1 MTISKTL
8 ESRPTIHS
16 TTSMKSGPTIR
27 LRGLPINL
35 NMHDAAEIMTNKHL
49 KEFSMPD
56 FEKIY
61 LSESMAPLANSPSI
75 GVKEFLVDDHRGA
88 VSNTPALTIDGTEFY
103 LSVKG
108 IGSTTNPFSH
118 QLFGPTEM
126 SQMLKHSELRERIA
140 NSTWDTPRY
149 ITGELWLRGSPYGGQ
164 GLQHATVSMK
174 VSEMA
179 DLTSI
184 HGFRIAP
191 LVKIVFLP
199 DDIENN
205 IKQLYWYRRFRGKI
219 VQETRLVPSNIRIYF
234 HSGSTIGGHVDSVFD
249 LFGIDTDEK
258 ALRFLQNFV
267 KSGIAYLTLFVRTI
281 TQNPDGTYNGYDFY
295 DVWLDKDAVL
305 APDGTIYFVDLEGL
319 EWITLTKDRIQEK
332 IHDQIYRSL
341 YEFMY
346 AYEQIERERSKRF
359 GNTSD
364 RKIQFEHILKQALAH
379 DEVVRP
385 TREGESLE
393 LIVGNILG
401 DESILGKFPII
412 DW

>member
-1 MTISKTL
+1 M
-8 ESRPTIHS
+8 
-16 TTSMKSGPTIR
+16 R
-27 LRGLPINL
+27 LKGLPINL
-35 NMHDAAEIMTNKHL
+35 NMYGAAEIITNEH
-49 KEFSMPD
+49 FQGFNMPD

-61 LSESMAPLANSPSI
+61 LSESMAPFTDGSSL
-75 GVKEFLVDDHRGA
+75 GTKEFLVDEHRGA
-88 VSNTPALTIDGTEFY
+88 VTDTPVLKLDGTEFY

-108 IGSTTNPFSH
+108 IGSTTNPYSH
-118 QLFGPTEM
+118 QLFGPSEV
-126 SQMLKHSELRERIA
+126 SSMLKDSSLKERIESSDWNA
-140 NSTWDTPRY
+140 PRY
-149 ITGELWLRGSPYGGQ
+149 ITGELHLRGSPYGGQ
-164 GLQHATVSMK
+164 GLQHASVSMK

-199 DDIENN
+199 ENLEN
-205 IKQLYWYRRFRGKI
+205 KIKQLYWYRKFQGRI

-234 HSGSTIGGHVDSVFD
+234 HSGSTIGGNIGSIFD
-249 LFGIDTDEK
+249 LFGIDTDDK
-258 ALRFLQNFV
+258 ALRFLENFV

-281 TQNPDGTYNGYDFY
+281 TKNQDGTYSGLDFY

-319 EWITLTKDRIQEK
+319 EWTTIPKNRVQEK

-359 GNTSD
+359 GDNPD
-364 RKIQFEHILKQALAH
+364 RKIQFEYLLKQTVVD
-379 DEVVRP
+379 DEAVRLKS
-385 TREGESLE
+385 EGESLE
-393 LIVGNILG
+393 LIIGNIL
-401 DESILGKFPII
+401 DDDSIVGTFPII

>member
-1 MTISKTL
+1 
-8 ESRPTIHS
+8 
-16 TTSMKSGPTIR
+16 MK
-27 LRGLPINL
+27 LKGLPINL
-35 NMHDAAEIMTNKHL
+35 NMYGVAEIITNEH
-49 KEFSMPD
+49 FQGFNMPD

-61 LSESMAPLANSPSI
+61 LSESMAPFTDGSSL
-75 GVKEFLVDDHRGA
+75 GMKELLVDEHRGA
-88 VSNTPALTIDGTEFY
+88 ISDTPVLTLDGTEFY

-118 QLFGPTEM
+118 QLFEPSEM
-126 SQMLKHSELRERIA
+126 SGLLKDSGVRGRIE
-140 NSTWDTPRY
+140 NSDSRAPRY
-149 ITGELWLRGSPYGGQ
+149 ITGELCLRGSPYGGQ
-164 GLQHATVSMK
+164 GLEHATVSMR

-191 LVKIVFLP
+191 LVKIVVFPQNL
-199 DDIENN
+199 ENR
-205 IKQLYWYRRFRGKI
+205 IKQLYWYRKFRGRI

-234 HSGSTIGGHVDSVFD
+234 HSGSTIGGNIGSIFD
-249 LFGIDTDEK
+249 LFGIDTDDK
-258 ALRFLQNFV
+258 ALRFLDNFV

-281 TQNPDGTYNGYDFY
+281 TKNQDETYSGFDFY

-319 EWITLTKDRIQEK
+319 EWITISKTRIHEK

-359 GNTSD
+359 GNTPD
-364 RKIQFEHILKQALAH
+364 RKIQFEYLLKQALA
-379 DEVVRP
+379 DDDVVRLK
-385 TREGESLE
+385 REGESLE
-393 LIVGNILG
+393 LVVGNILG
-401 DESILGKFPII
+401 DESIIENFPII